1 MYLLVTKYKVIFMY
15 FFKDKIYLVESIIQR
30 LVQVFQVQQDNSF
43 SSFHAH
49 LNPINVPANLW
60 NYEVSQWCLVDFLLI

>member
-1 MYLLVTKYKVIFMY
+1 MYLLVTKYKVIMVLWF

-49 LNPINVPANLW
+49 LNPINVPANL
-60 NYEVSQWCLVDFLLI
+60 